1 MPILM
6 SVGIPAAVTQSVSW
20 VTEMMKIFTT
30 APAVYFVGFAIIGAA
45 AGVARKFVPMKR
57 R

>member
-1 MPILM
+1 MSMLM

-20 VTEMMKIFTT
+20 TTEMMKIFTT